1 MTPKIQEKL
10 LKWELFSLNQVH
22 SFFFFFIQRS
32 TALLMQ
38 NFVQISHN
46 ILNFFPH
53 KIIKEQCSK
62 ARILLLLV
70 VLHLSI
76 NRGLLWIIFV
86 NYAKVRRAYSII
98 LCPDNFLCTDF
109 EGGCVDIRNKRLRKS
124 PLRGCLY
131 VSFWFNHLGT
141 STKNTLQTSGLAHTH
156 GLLLLEGRIPGT
168 CSPTLRGQYQTCKE
182 PGRTLDVSGSHF
194 PHAQTQAQIAIHG
207 IAKSI
212 AFFQILPSSHAAILQ
227 PYFPVSESSGTSILF
242 EAILN

>member
-1 MTPKIQEKL
+1 MQQSKN
-10 LKWELFSLNQVH
+10 FA
-22 SFFFFFIQRS
+22 FFFF
-32 TALLMQ
+32 
-38 NFVQISHN
+38 
-46 ILNFFPH
+46 
-53 KIIKEQCSK
+53 
-62 ARILLLLV
+62 LV

-76 NRGLLWIIFV
+76 NRDLLWIIFV
-86 NYAKVRRAYSII
+86 NYAKVRRTYSII

-131 VSFWFNHLGT
+131 ISFWFNHLET
-141 STKNTLQTSGLAHTH
+141 LTKNTLQTSGLAHTR

-168 CSPTLRGQYQTCKE
+168 WSPTLTGQYQTCKE

-194 PHAQTQAQIAIHG
+194 PHAQTQAQIAIPG

-212 AFFQILPSSHAAILQ
+212 AFFQILPSLRATILQ
-227 PYFPVSESSGTSILF
+227 PYFPVSESLGTSIMF